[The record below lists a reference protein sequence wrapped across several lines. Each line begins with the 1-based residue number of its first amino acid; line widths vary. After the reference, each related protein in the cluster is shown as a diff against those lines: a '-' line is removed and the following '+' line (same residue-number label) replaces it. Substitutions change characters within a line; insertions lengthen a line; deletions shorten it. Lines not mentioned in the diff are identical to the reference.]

1 MNRFFTEDILGDT
14 ARITGED
21 VKHIRKVLRLKKGDL
36 VSICDGR
43 GTDWLGTI
51 ETCTESEVTL
61 SLSDGHPAPTEAHT
75 RVTLFQ
81 GVPKTGKMENIVQK
95 CTELGVDSVCP
106 VVFNRCV
113 AVPKGDY
120 EKKLVRY
127 RRVAL
132 EACKQSRRGLVPAV
146 LPPVSP
152 DEIPVSDF
160 DTVLIAYED
169 EHALTLKAA
178 LREKDPGTRI
188 ALVIGPEGGLE
199 ESEVGMLTKK
209 GALAVSLGTR
219 ILRTETAGPAMLASV
234 LYELE

>member
-1 MNRFFTEDILGDT
+1 MNRFFTEDITGDT

-21 VKHIRKVLRLKKGDL
+21 VKHIRKVLRLKQGDL
-36 VSICDGR
+36 VSVCDGR

-51 ETCTESEVTL
+51 ASVSESEVTL
-61 SLSDGHPAPTEAHT
+61 TLSDEHPAPTESPI

-81 GVPKTGKMENIVQK
+81 GIPKTGKTENIVQK
-95 CTELGVDSVCP
+95 CTELGVAAVVP
-106 VVFNRCV
+106 VTFARCV

-127 RRVAL
+127 RRVAF
-132 EACKQSRRGLVPAV
+132 EAAKQSRRGRIPKV

-152 DEIPVSDF
+152 DNIPVNDF
-160 DTVLIAYED
+160 DTVLVAYED
-169 EHALTLKAA
+169 EHGVTLKNA
-178 LREKDPGTRI
+178 LRSGNPGTRI

-199 ESEVGMLTKK
+199 ESEVGMLKAK
-209 GALAVSLGTR
+209 GAVPVSLGAR